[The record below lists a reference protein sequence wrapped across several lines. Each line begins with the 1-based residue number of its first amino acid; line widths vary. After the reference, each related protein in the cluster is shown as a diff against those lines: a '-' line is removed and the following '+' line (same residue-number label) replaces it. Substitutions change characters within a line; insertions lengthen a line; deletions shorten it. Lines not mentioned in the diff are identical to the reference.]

1 MSDGWDRLKG
11 LAPQDWNE
19 DVRSALAATMGPVR
33 ALVGAKTG
41 EKPPE
46 PLNILLQI
54 AHHGKALAPFL
65 GFASAMALHG
75 KLPRR
80 EHELVA
86 LRAIWHCQS
95 DFEWGHHV
103 AFAKTAGLGDA
114 EIARIPVGPADPA
127 WSANDRVLLEATD
140 ELCARQTLGDA
151 TWQKLR
157 ARLSD
162 TELVELPMIVGVYTM
177 LSMVANATGVPLEP
191 GFPPLP
197 AKR

>member
-1 MSDGWDRLKG
+1 MSDGWNRLKG
-11 LAPQDWNE
+11 LEPAQWSDE
-19 DVRSALAATMGPVR
+19 VRESLAATMGPVG
-33 ALVGAKTG
+33 ALVGKKAG
-41 EKPPE
+41 EKPPDT
-46 PLNILLQI
+46 LNILLQI
-54 AHHGKALAPFL
+54 AHHGKALGPFL
-65 GFASAMALHG
+65 GFASALALHG
-75 KLPRR
+75 KLSRR
-80 EHELVA
+80 DHELAA

-103 AFAKTAGLGDA
+103 AFAKTAGLTDA
-114 EIARIPVGPADPA
+114 EIARIPAGPADPA
-127 WSANDRVLLEATD
+127 WSASDRELLEATD

-151 TWQKLR
+151 NWQKLR

-197 AKR
+197 RGR